1 MRSNGCT
8 RSSNEGSRPRPCCR
22 LQTPLP
28 CCSGRCL
35 PPAKS
40 TCARSMAGRHSPQS
54 PLISRLTLQPETIP
68 SCYRRSRH
76 TEFKPHPGRHP
87 AARAA
92 TEKPILSHEDELK
105 LERLDEVWS
114 RNENKLQKVSK

>member
-8 RSSNEGSRPRPCCR
+8 RSSNEGSGPRPCCR

-28 CCSGRCL
+28 CWSGRCL

-76 TEFKPHPGRHP
+76 TEFQPHPGRH
-87 AARAA
+87 
-92 TEKPILSHEDELK
+92 LDELK
-105 LERLDEVWS
+105 QLKEEAAR
-114 RNENKLQKVSK
+114 KSKEDRGALWIGVAFV